1 MRAWEFITE
10 HQMVWTRR
18 KVSAKHGKPVLKWR
32 CKSGPRK
39 GRVVPKVTD
48 CGDQPDVAKRERMK
62 TTRARTKLPQ
72 ARRAKR
78 TKKINTASRLI
89 ARLNKF
95 R

>member
-1 MRAWEFITE
+1 MRAHEFITE

-18 KVSAKHGKPVLKWR
+18 KVTARSAKPVMKWR
-32 CKSGPRK
+32 CLSGPRK

-48 CGDQPDVAKRERMK
+48 CGDQPDVRARERMK

-78 TKKINTASRLI
+78 TKRINPVSRLI
-89 ARLNKF
+89 RRLNKY

>member
-10 HQMVWTRR
+10 HEMVWTHR
-18 KVSAKHGKPVLKWR
+18 KVTAKTGKPVMKWR
-32 CKSGPRK
+32 CTSGPRK

-48 CGDQPDVAKRERMK
+48 CSSQPDAAQRERMK
-62 TTRARTKLPQ
+62 TTRARTKIPQ

-89 ARLNKF
+89 ARLNKL